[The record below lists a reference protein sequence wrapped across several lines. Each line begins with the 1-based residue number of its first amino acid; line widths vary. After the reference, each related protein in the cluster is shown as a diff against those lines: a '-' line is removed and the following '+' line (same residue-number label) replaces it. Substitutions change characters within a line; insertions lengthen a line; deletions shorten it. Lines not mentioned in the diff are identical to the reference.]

1 MSYTYSDYARF
12 QLTSVRSGMIDPKLD
27 VPEIEVTFAN
37 GIKQKMVL
45 RHYDAIPNS
54 DVADQTE
61 LCNYLG
67 HLEGDEKHSVVAV
80 TGCFNGDNLDEK
92 MHITLLS
99 QHSPNHKS
107 FSFDKQGNT
116 KHIEIESKVEARA
129 RFRSQQQDGPI
140 IIDEELEGA
149 AAKVSAGQ
157 QSTVPASLALKI
169 RLGYDKSAKQAL
181 ERQGKNADN
190 WLAEVM
196 THAQVHYL
204 HSSLEHQIILQVYH
218 LPIVAICYIK
228 SKRNIKNI

>member
-1 MSYTYSDYARF
+1 MPYVDLDYARF
-12 QLTSVRSGMIDPKLD
+12 LLTSVRSGMTDPKLD
-27 VPEIEVTFAN
+27 IPEIEVTFVN
-37 GIKQKMVL
+37 GIKQKMIL

-54 DVADQTE
+54 DVADKTR

-80 TGCFNGDNLDEK
+80 TGCLIGDKRDVK

-107 FSFDKQGNT
+107 FSVDKHGNS
-116 KHIEIESKVEARA
+116 KHIEIESKVEVRA

-140 IIDEELEGA
+140 IINEEWEAA
-149 AAKVSAGQ
+149 AAKVNAAQ

-169 RLGYDKSAKQAL
+169 RLGYDKSARQAL
-181 ERQGKNADN
+181 EREGKNVDN

-196 THAQVHYL
+196 THSQIHYL
-204 HSSLEHQIILQVYH
+204 HSSLKHQIILQVY
-218 LPIVAICYIK
+218 LSYIVIK
-228 SKRNIKNI
+228 FCTKSF